1 MNVTNASSLEN
12 FRMALDAIWSHRFRS
27 GLTILGIVI
36 GITTVVSVA
45 SLLAGL
51 RQGIVVFF
59 EELGPDNIFIYRT
72 SGDPNSPNPPRD
84 ERHRRPLRED
94 YVDLIREATAFSVQ
108 TVGLNLF
115 VPSVVRG
122 QPQIAKVPGIETD
135 DFNVTG
141 SDANLLH
148 ATKRVLREGRLF
160 TEDEARRGEKVAVIG
175 AKLADILFPNGGA
188 VGSTAIFGGAEYR
201 IVGVF
206 DLAKGGFFGENGQD
220 KQVTIP
226 YRTARLRYPGT
237 DNRIMI
243 VCTAYPGMRDQALQE
258 VEWIM
263 RRLRKLDPQEKN
275 DFDISTPDSIISQF
289 DQFTSIIWVVS
300 LALSGLGLLVGG
312 IGVMN
317 IMLVSVTERTR
328 EIGVRKAIGARKVDV
343 ISQFMMEAMT
353 LTGLGGVVGILFSV
367 SVVFLLGVIFPS
379 LSAPA
384 PLWAL
389 TAGFGASV
397 GVGLFF
403 GVWPAV
409 KAANL
414 DPVEALRY
422 E

>member
-1 MNVTNASSLEN
+1 MNVANASALEN
-12 FRMALDAIWSHRFRS
+12 FRMAIDAIWSHRFRS
-27 GLTILGIVI
+27 GLTVLGIVI

-59 EELGPDNIFIYRT
+59 EELGPDNVFIYRT
-72 SGDPNSPNPPRD
+72 SGDPNSFNGPRA
-84 ERHRRPLRED
+84 ERHRRPLRTD
-94 YVDLIREATAFSVQ
+94 YADVIRDSTAASVQ
-108 TVGLNLF
+108 TVGMSLF
-115 VPSVVRG
+115 VPPVVRG

-135 DFNVTG
+135 DFSVSG
-141 SDANLLH
+141 ADATLLH
-148 ATKRVLREGRLF
+148 ATKRVLRECRLF

-175 AKLADILFPNGGA
+175 AKLADILFPSGGA
-188 VGSTAIFGGAEYR
+188 VDSTAIIGGAEYR
-201 IVGVF
+201 IIGVF
-206 DLAKGGFFGENGQD
+206 DLAKGGFFGENAQD

-226 YRTARLRYPGT
+226 FRTARMRYPGT

-243 VCTAYPGMRDQALQE
+243 VCTAYPGMREQAQQE
-258 VEWIM
+258 VEWVM
-263 RRLRKLDPQEKN
+263 RRLRKLAPADKN
-275 DFDISTPDSIISQF
+275 DFDLSTPDSIISQF
-289 DQFTSIIWVVS
+289 DQFTKIIWIVS
-300 LALSGLGLLVGG
+300 LSLSGLGLLVGG

-328 EIGVRKAIGARKVDV
+328 EIGIRKAIGARKVDV

-353 LTGLGGVVGILFSV
+353 LTGLGGVLGIAFSV
-367 SVVFLLGVIFPS
+367 SVVFILGLIFPS

-389 TAGFGASV
+389 AAGFGASV

-409 KAANL
+409 KAASL

>member
-1 MNVTNASSLEN
+1 MNVANASILEN
-12 FRMALDAIWSHRFRS
+12 FRMAIDAIWSHRFRS
-27 GLTILGIVI
+27 SLTILGIVI

-59 EELGPDNIFIYRT
+59 EELGPDNVFVYRT
-72 SGDPNSPNPPRD
+72 SGDPGSQGANRE
-84 ERHRRPLRED
+84 ERLRRPLRVEYAD
-94 YVDLIREATAFSVQ
+94 IIRASTTSTVK
-108 TVGLNLF
+108 TVGMNLF
-115 VPSVVRG
+115 IPGVYRG
-122 QPQIAKVPGIETD
+122 RPLNAKVPGIETE
-135 DFNVTG
+135 DFNIVGT
-141 SDANLLH
+141 DANLLQ
-148 ATKRVLREGRLF
+148 ASSRTLREGRLF

-175 AKLADILFPNGGA
+175 AKLADILYPGGSA
-188 VGSTAIFGGAEYR
+188 LGRTAIFGGAEYQ
-201 IVGVF
+201 IIGVF

-220 KQVTIP
+220 KQVSIP
-226 YRTARLRYPGT
+226 FRTARMRYPGT

-243 VCTAYPGMRDQALQE
+243 VCTALPGMRDQAQQE

-263 RRLRKLDPQEKN
+263 RRIRKLNTADKN
-275 DFDISTPDSIISQF
+275 DFSLSTPDSIIQQF
-289 DQFTSIIWVVS
+289 DKITGIVWLVS

-328 EIGVRKAIGARKVDV
+328 EIGVRKAIGARRSDV
-343 ISQFMMEAMT
+343 ISQFLMEAMT
-353 LTGLGGVVGILFSV
+353 LTGLGGVFGIIFSLT
-367 SVVFLLGVIFPS
+367 VVLLIGLLFPS
-379 LSAPA
+379 LSGPT
-384 PLWAL
+384 PPWAL
-389 TAGFGASV
+389 AVGFGASV
-397 GVGLFF
+397 AVGLFF

>member
-27 GLTILGIVI
+27 GLTVLGIVI

-72 SGDPNSPNPPRD
+72 SGDPNSFNYPRD
-84 ERHRRPLRED
+84 ERHRRPLRAEYTD
-94 YVDLIREATAFSVQ
+94 VIREVTAASVQ

-115 VPSVVRG
+115 VPSVVSG

-135 DFNVTG
+135 DFNVAG
-141 SDANLLH
+141 SDANLLQ
-148 ATKRVLREGRLF
+148 ATKRALREGRLF

-175 AKLADILFPNGGA
+175 AKLADILYPNGGA
-188 VGSTAIFGGAEYR
+188 AGNTAIIGGAEYR

-206 DLAKGGFFGENGQD
+206 DLAKGGFFGENAQD
-220 KQVTIP
+220 KQVILP
-226 YRTARLRYPGT
+226 FRTARLRYPGT

-243 VCTAYPGMRDQALQE
+243 VCTAYPGMRDQAMQE

-263 RRLRKLDPQEKN
+263 RRLRKLDPAEKN

-289 DQFTSIIWVVS
+289 DQFTKIIWIVS
-300 LALSGLGLLVGG
+300 ISLSGLGLLVGG

-343 ISQFMMEAMT
+343 ISQFMLEAIT
-353 LTGLGGVVGILFSV
+353 LTGLGGVLGIAFSV
-367 SVVFLLGVIFPS
+367 SVVFVLGLIFPS

-389 TAGFGASV
+389 AAGFGASV

>member
-1 MNVTNASSLEN
+1 MTLSNASFLEN
-12 FRMALDAIWSHRFRS
+12 FRMAIDAIWSHRFRS

-59 EELGPDNIFIYRT
+59 EELGPDNVFVYKT
-72 SGDPNSPNPPRD
+72 SCDPSGRGASRE
-84 ERHRRPLRED
+84 ERQRRPLRPE
-94 YVDLIREATAFSVQ
+94 YAEIIRDSTTSTVKD
-108 TVGLNLF
+108 VGLNLF
-115 VPSVVRG
+115 VPGVVGGR
-122 QPQIAKVPGIETD
+122 PLIAKVPGVETE
-135 DFNVTG
+135 DFNIVG
-141 SDANLLH
+141 SDANLLQ
-148 ATKRVLREGRLF
+148 ASRRELRAGRLF

-175 AKLADILFPNGGA
+175 AKLADILFPGSEA
-188 VGSTAIFGGAEYR
+188 VGRTAIFGGAEYQ

-206 DLAKGGFFGENGQD
+206 ELAKGGFFGENGQD
-220 KQVTIP
+220 KQVTVP
-226 YRTARLRYPGT
+226 FRTARLRYPGI
-237 DNRIMI
+237 DDKIMI
-243 VCTAYPGMRDQALQE
+243 VCTAYPGMRDDAYQE

-263 RRLRKLDPQEKN
+263 RRIRKLDPKAKN
-275 DFDISTPDSIISQF
+275 DFALSTPDSIIQQF
-289 DQFTSIIWVVS
+289 DQITGIVWLVS

-328 EIGVRKAIGARKVDV
+328 EIGVRKAIGARRIDV
-343 ISQFMMEAMT
+343 VSQFLLEAMT
-353 LTGLGGVVGILFSV
+353 LTGLGGILGILFSL
-367 SVVFLLGVIFPS
+367 SVVLLIGLIFPS
-379 LSAPA
+379 LSGPTPA
-384 PLWAL
+384 WAL
-389 TAGFGASV
+389 IVGFGASV

-414 DPVEALRY
+414 DPVDALRY

>member
-1 MNVTNASSLEN
+1 MNVANASILEN
-12 FRMALDAIWSHRFRS
+12 FRMAIDAIWSHRFRS

-59 EELGPDNIFIYRT
+59 EELGPDNVFVYRT
-72 SGDPNSPNPPRD
+72 GGDPSGGGASRE
-84 ERHRRPLRED
+84 ERLRRPLRVD
-94 YVDLIREATAFSVQ
+94 YADVIRASTTTTVK
-108 TVGLNLF
+108 TVGMNLF
-115 VPSVVRG
+115 VPGVFRG
-122 QPQIAKVPGIETD
+122 RPLIAKVPGIETE
-135 DFNVTG
+135 DFSIVG
-141 SDANLLH
+141 SDANILQ
-148 ATKRVLREGRLF
+148 ASARTLREGRLY

-175 AKLADILFPNGGA
+175 AKLADILFPGGSA
-188 VGSTAIFGGAEYR
+188 LGKTAIFGGAEYQ
-201 IVGVF
+201 IIGVF

-220 KQVTIP
+220 KQVTVP
-226 YRTARLRYPGT
+226 FRTARMRYPGT
-237 DNRIMI
+237 DNFIMI
-243 VCTAYPGMRDQALQE
+243 ICTAFPGMRDQAQQE

-263 RRLRKLDPQEKN
+263 RRIRKLSASDKV
-275 DFDISTPDSIISQF
+275 DFSLSTPDSIIQQF
-289 DQFTSIIWVVS
+289 DKITGIVWLVS

-328 EIGVRKAIGARKVDV
+328 EIGIRKAIGARRVDV
-343 ISQFMMEAMT
+343 ISQFLMEAMT
-353 LTGLGGVVGILFSV
+353 LTGLGGILGIVFSL
-367 SVVFLLGVIFPS
+367 SVVLLIGFLFPS
-379 LSAPA
+379 LSGPT
-384 PLWAL
+384 PPWAL
-389 TAGFGASV
+389 GVGFGASV
-397 GVGLFF
+397 AVGLFF